1 MTPLKL
7 ETKYFTLE
15 IFRRGIVF
23 TVASILF
30 GSGINLVNGNMY
42 LALISIFNKQ
52 IFKEDSNEYGFF
64 VGISLI
70 IISLFLFYLIIIN
83 WRIEIYGKT
92 FVQLRTCLNKYATAI
107 NHRLHFNASEKL
119 RELHVLAYNE
129 YLKTVEFLSEN
140 QTNLDIITYEAAID
154 LNSNI
159 GKKFIE
165 LDCYIKEIQKLENNI
180 ETQYNPNLAN
190 KEIPQE
196 MIELRTQMESF
207 VSLIKEKERFK
218 VFRQN

>member
-1 MTPLKL
+1 M
-7 ETKYFTLE
+7 
-15 IFRRGIVF
+15 
-23 TVASILF
+23 
-30 GSGINLVNGNMY
+30 
-42 LALISIFNKQ
+42 
-52 IFKEDSNEYGFF
+52 
-64 VGISLI
+64 
-70 IISLFLFYLIIIN
+70 
-83 WRIEIYGKT
+83 
-92 FVQLRTCLNKYATAI
+92 
-107 NHRLHFNASEKL
+107 

-140 QTNLDIITYEAAID
+140 QTNLDIVTYEAAID

-196 MIELRTQMESF
+196 MIELRIQMESF
-207 VSLIKEKERFK
+207 VTLIKEKERFK